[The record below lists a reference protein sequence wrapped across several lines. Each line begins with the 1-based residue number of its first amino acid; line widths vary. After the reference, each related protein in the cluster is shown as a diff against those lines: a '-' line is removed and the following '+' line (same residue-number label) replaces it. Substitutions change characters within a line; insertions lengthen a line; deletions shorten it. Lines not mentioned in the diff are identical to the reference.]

1 MMCLLNMFAFLLI
14 LIAMFTNVI
23 QGTSN
28 KNLMGLHQDNLRLV
42 ETITKRFLVSPDLT
56 KDYNLT
62 RHQSSHLNILEG
74 QVGQVDEILKLFKGK
89 KNGFFIEAGAFDGQV
104 FSNTLL
110 LEMNY
115 NWTGLLI
122 EPNPKAFQELL
133 AKNRK
138 SYAMESCLSVKEEVT
153 EVSFDVAGN
162 VATGFSNLKIKG

>member
-1 MMCLLNMFAFLLI
+1 MTIF
-14 LIAMFTNVI
+14 IALFTDLKGDFNNAL
-23 QGTSN
+23 T
-28 KNLMGLHQDNLRLV
+28 GLHQDNPKLV
-42 ETITKRFLVSPDLT
+42 ETITKRFLVPPNLT

-62 RHQSSHLNILEG
+62 RHQASHLNILEG
-74 QVGQVDEILKLFKGK
+74 QVGQADEVAKLFKGK

-110 LEMNY
+110 LEMYY

>member
-1 MMCLLNMFAFLLI
+1 MWAFYSFVFLQIFIVL
-14 LIAMFTNVI
+14 FTNII
-23 QGTSN
+23 QGNVYKTWT
-28 KNLMGLHQDNLRLV
+28 GLHQDNPRLI
-42 ETITKRFLVSPDLT
+42 ETITKRFLVPPNLT

-62 RHQSSHLNILEG
+62 KHQASHLNILEG
-74 QVGQVDEILKLFKGK
+74 QVGQAAEVAKLFKGK

-162 VATGFSNLKIKG
+162 VATGFSNLKIRG

>member
-1 MMCLLNMFAFLLI
+1 MTF
-14 LIAMFTNVI
+14 FTV
-23 QGTSN
+23 
-28 KNLMGLHQDNLRLV
+28 
-42 ETITKRFLVSPDLT
+42 
-56 KDYNLT
+56 
-62 RHQSSHLNILEG
+62 
-74 QVGQVDEILKLFKGK
+74 
-89 KNGFFIEAGAFDGQV
+89 V

-162 VATGFSNLKIKG
+162 VATGFSNLKIRGRFTIP

>member
-1 MMCLLNMFAFLLI
+1 MCLLNTFAFLTI
-14 LIAMFTNVI
+14 FIALFTNI
-23 QGTSN
+23 QGNVN
-28 KNLMGLHQDNLRLV
+28 KTWTGLHQDNPILV
-42 ETITKRFLVSPDLT
+42 ETITKRFLVSPNLT

-62 RHQSSHLNILEG
+62 RHQANYLNKLEG
-74 QVGQVDEILKLFKGK
+74 QVGQSAEVAKLFRGK

-110 LEMNY
+110 LEMYY